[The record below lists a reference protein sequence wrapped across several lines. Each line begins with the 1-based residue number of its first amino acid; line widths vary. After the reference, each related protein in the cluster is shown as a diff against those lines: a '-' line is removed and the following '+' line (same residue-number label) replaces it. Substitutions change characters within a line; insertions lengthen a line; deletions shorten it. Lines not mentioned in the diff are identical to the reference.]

1 MKIKLRLV
9 FLACAALTAY
19 MAAAQ
24 RSHTTQVTTPA
35 AADIPEAPAH
45 TLLFAPGDGGSRF
58 YRIPALITAA
68 DGSIVAVADKR
79 YDSAGDLPNAIDIV
93 ARRSTDGGLT
103 WSPAYDVVRRR
114 GDYGYGDAALV
125 LDRTTGDLLCIFASG
140 CGLWK
145 TTAQNPIGINVAR
158 SRDNGVSWSK
168 PVPITPQLYGS
179 ECDNPISRSWYGAFA
194 ASGRALQLRDG
205 TLLFVLAAR
214 TSEKFPP
221 LTNYVCASDD
231 SGRTWRLL
239 PTPADTNGD
248 EAKLV
253 ELSDGRWLMSVRNP
267 RNGYRKYVLSADRGA
282 TWSDPVSWL
291 DMPSSPCNGDIVRYT
306 DRRDGSDRDRLL
318 HSIPLDS
325 AQRRNVSILMSYDEG
340 QSWPVRK
347 TIWPEASGYSALT
360 VLPNGAIGL
369 LTETGDWE
377 EGYKI
382 YFTRLSAGW
391 LTDGQDAYR

>member
-1 MKIKLRLV
+1 
-9 FLACAALTAY
+9 
-19 MAAAQ
+19 MAATAPVAAQ
-24 RSHTTQVTTPA
+24 TTARPGTGAPEPTTGA
-35 AADIPEAPAH
+35 ITDFPAH
-45 TLLFAPGDGGSRF
+45 TLLFAPGDGGSRY

-79 YDSAGDLPNAIDIV
+79 YESAGDLPNAIDIV
-93 ARRSTDGGLT
+93 ARRSTDGGQT

-114 GDYGYGDAALV
+114 GNYGYGDAALV

-145 TTAQNPIGINVAR
+145 TTSENPIGINVSR
-158 SRDNGVSWSK
+158 SRDNGLSWSD
-168 PVPITPQLYGS
+168 PVPITAQLYGQA
-179 ECDNPISRSWYGAFA
+179 CDNPVSQSWYGAFA

-214 TSEKFPP
+214 TGERFPP

-231 SGRTWRLL
+231 GGHTWRLL

-248 EAKLV
+248 EAKLA
-253 ELSDGRWLMSVRNP
+253 ELTDGRWLMSVRNP
-267 RNGYRKYVLSADRGA
+267 RNGFRKYVTSSDRGA
-282 TWSDPVSWL
+282 TWSEPASWL

-306 DRRDGSDRDRLL
+306 DRRDGFERNRLL

-325 AQRRNVSILMSYDEG
+325 AHRRNVSVMLSYDDGE
-340 QSWPVRK
+340 SWPVRK

-360 VLPNGAIGL
+360 VLPDGAIGL
-369 LTETGDWE
+369 LTETGGWE
-377 EGYKI
+377 QGYSI
-382 YFTRLSAGW
+382 YFTRLGAGW
-391 LTDGQDAYR
+391 LSDGQDSYR